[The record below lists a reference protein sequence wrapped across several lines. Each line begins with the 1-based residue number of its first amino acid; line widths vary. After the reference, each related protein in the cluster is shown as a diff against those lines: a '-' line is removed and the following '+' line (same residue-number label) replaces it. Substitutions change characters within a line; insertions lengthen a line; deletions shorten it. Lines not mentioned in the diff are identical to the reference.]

1 MNLYE
6 ISATLEN
13 GAVHK
18 TKIYEINQERAL
30 NRASKFALQFDAT
43 GCAKKTVQLIRKN
56 AGVSKDTERAFLN
69 EIKEILEGL
78 GENSY
83 CAMAFE
89 GCVEDAEENIDNDFA
104 VSMKG
109 RWESEKKAHEETRE
123 GLIGKL
129 NDRIKRVAEL
139 EAEVQKARQM
149 EAQARKEAAED
160 KIALEKARGKILPDN
175 VATELTIMLRK
186 QADEAAKEALY
197 YADRMAAEVENSVP
211 VGASASTARPRVMRC
226 ACWVRWETLEARKMT
241 IDELRIL
248 RGLSMTKLCEAAGLS
263 MGAVFNLTRP
273 GAELERA
280 RLGTVMKLAAGLG
293 AVITVDP
300 EGVTIRPKEENR

>member
-6 ISATLEN
+6 ISVVDGKGVT
-13 GAVHK
+13 HK
-18 TKIYEINQERAL
+18 SKIYEINV
-30 NRASKFALQFDAT
+30 DAAFKEAFIQ
-43 GCAKKTVQLIRKN
+43 GKIYGAAKLDDCTIQQIQTN
-56 AGVSKDTERAFLN
+56 AGVSKGTEREYLGR
-69 EIKEILEGL
+69 IKNILDAL
-78 GENSY
+78 GPNSY

-139 EAEVQKARQM
+139 EAEVQKAHQM

-160 KIALEKARGKILPDN
+160 KIALEKAREKILPDK
-175 VATELTIMLRK
+175 VAAELTIMLRK
-186 QADEAAKEALY
+186 QADEAAKEALF

-211 VGASASTARPRVMRC
+211 AGAANSAKRFR
-226 ACWVRWETLEARKMT
+226 EYRKAQV
-241 IDELRIL
+241 DALRL
-248 RGLSMTKLCEAAGLS
+248 
-263 MGAVFNLTRP
+263 
-273 GAELERA
+273 
-280 RLGTVMKLAAGLG
+280 LG
-293 AVITVDP
+293 ALGNIGGLKDDD
-300 EGVTIRPKEENR
+300 

>member
-30 NRASKFALQFDAT
+30 NRASKFALQFDPT
-43 GCAKKTVQLIRKN
+43 GCAKKTVQLIQKN
-56 AGVSKDTERAFLN
+56 AGAPKETERAFLN

-83 CAMAFE
+83 CAMAFD
-89 GCVEDAEENIDNDFA
+89 GCVGDAEENIDNDFA

-109 RWESEKKAHEETRE
+109 RWQTECKAHENIRKSLTEKVNAQ
-123 GLIGKL
+123 GQ
-129 NDRIKRVAEL
+129 RIAEL
-139 EAEVQKARQM
+139 ETEVQKARRM
-149 EAQARKEAAED
+149 EGQARKEAAEF
-160 KIALEKARGKILPDN
+160 KIALEKAKGKILPDN
-175 VATELTIMLRK
+175 VAAELTIMLRK

-211 VGASASTARPRVMRC
+211 VGASNSAKNFHKC
-226 ACWVRWETLEARKMT
+226 RKAQV
-241 IDELRIL
+241 DALRL
-248 RGLSMTKLCEAAGLS
+248 
-263 MGAVFNLTRP
+263 
-273 GAELERA
+273 
-280 RLGTVMKLAAGLG
+280 LG
-293 AVITVDP
+293 ALGNIGDS
-300 EGVTIRPKEENR
+300 ENDD

>member
-6 ISATLEN
+6 INVKGAN
-13 GAVHK
+13 GVNHK
-18 TKIYEINQERAL
+18 SKVYEINV
-30 NRASKFALQFDAT
+30 DAAFKEAFIQ
-43 GCAKKTVQLIRKN
+43 GKIYGAAKLDDCTIQQIQTN
-56 AGVSKDTERAFLN
+56 AGVSKDTEREYLGR
-69 EIKEILEGL
+69 IKNILDAL
-78 GENSY
+78 GPNSY

-104 VSMKG
+104 ASMKG

-123 GLIGKL
+123 GLISKL

-160 KIALEKARGKILPDN
+160 KIALEKAKGKILPDN
-175 VATELTIMLRK
+175 VAAELTIMLRK

-211 VGASASTARPRVMRC
+211 AGAANSAKRFR
-226 ACWVRWETLEARKMT
+226 EYRKAQV
-241 IDELRIL
+241 DALRL
-248 RGLSMTKLCEAAGLS
+248 
-263 MGAVFNLTRP
+263 
-273 GAELERA
+273 
-280 RLGTVMKLAAGLG
+280 LG
-293 AVITVDP
+293 ALGNIGGLKDDD
-300 EGVTIRPKEENR
+300 

>member
-30 NRASKFALQFDAT
+30 NRASKFALQFDPT
-43 GCAKKTVQLIRKN
+43 GCAKKTVQLIQKN
-56 AGVSKDTERAFLN
+56 AGVPKETERAFLN

-78 GENSY
+78 GPDSY
-83 CAMAFE
+83 CAWAFG

-104 VSMKG
+104 VSMRG
-109 RWESEKKAHEETRE
+109 RWEDEREAHEKTRKSLTE
-123 GLIGKL
+123 KL
-129 NDRIKRVAEL
+129 NEQGQRIAEL

-160 KIALEKARGKILPDN
+160 KIALEKAKGKILPDN
-175 VATELTIMLRK
+175 VAAELTIMLRK

-211 VGASASTARPRVMRC
+211 VGAANSAKRFREYRKAQVDALRLLGALGNIGGSENDDRRAPYTARSFHDE
-226 ACWVRWETLEARKMT
+226 AVRSRRAFHGGSFQTDQAR
-241 IDELRIL
+241 
-248 RGLSMTKLCEAAGLS
+248 RGT
-263 MGAVFNLTRP
+263 
-273 GAELERA
+273 
-280 RLGTVMKLAAGLG
+280 
-293 AVITVDP
+293 
-300 EGVTIRPKEENR
+300 

>member
-43 GCAKKTVQLIRKN
+43 GCAKKTVQLIQKN

-83 CAMAFE
+83 CTMAFE

-139 EAEVQKARQM
+139 EAEVQKAHQM

-160 KIALEKARGKILPDN
+160 KIALEKAREKILPDN

-197 YADRMAAEVENSVP
+197 YADRMTVEVENSVP
-211 VGASASTARPRVMRC
+211 AGAANSAKRFR
-226 ACWVRWETLEARKMT
+226 EYRKAQV
-241 IDELRIL
+241 DALRL
-248 RGLSMTKLCEAAGLS
+248 
-263 MGAVFNLTRP
+263 
-273 GAELERA
+273 
-280 RLGTVMKLAAGLG
+280 LG
-293 AVITVDP
+293 ALGNIGGLKDDD
-300 EGVTIRPKEENR
+300 

>member
-6 ISATLEN
+6 ISVVDGKGIT
-13 GAVHK
+13 HK
-18 TKIYEINQERAL
+18 SKIYEINVAAAFKEAFIQGKIYGAEKL
-30 NRASKFALQFDAT
+30 DD
-43 GCAKKTVQLIRKN
+43 CTVQQIQTN
-56 AGVSKDTERAFLN
+56 AGVSKDTEREYLGR
-69 EIKEILEGL
+69 IKNILDAL
-78 GENSY
+78 GQNSY

-89 GCVEDAEENIDNDFA
+89 GCVGDAEENINNDFA

-139 EAEVQKARQM
+139 EAEVQKAHQM

-211 VGASASTARPRVMRC
+211 AGAANSAKRFR
-226 ACWVRWETLEARKMT
+226 EYRKAQV
-241 IDELRIL
+241 DALRL
-248 RGLSMTKLCEAAGLS
+248 
-263 MGAVFNLTRP
+263 
-273 GAELERA
+273 
-280 RLGTVMKLAAGLG
+280 LG
-293 AVITVDP
+293 ALGNI
-300 EGVTIRPKEENR
+300 GGSENDD

>member
-6 ISATLEN
+6 INVKGAN
-13 GAVHK
+13 GVNHK
-18 TKIYEINQERAL
+18 SKVYEINV
-30 NRASKFALQFDAT
+30 DAAFKEAFIQ
-43 GCAKKTVQLIRKN
+43 GKIYGAAKLDDCTIQQIQTN
-56 AGVSKDTERAFLN
+56 AGVSKDTEREYLGR
-69 EIKEILEGL
+69 IKNILDAL
-78 GENSY
+78 GPNSY

-160 KIALEKARGKILPDN
+160 KIALEKAKEKILPDN
-175 VATELTIMLRK
+175 VAAELTIMLRK

-211 VGASASTARPRVMRC
+211 VGASNSAKNFHKY
-226 ACWVRWETLEARKMT
+226 RKAQV
-241 IDELRIL
+241 DALRL
-248 RGLSMTKLCEAAGLS
+248 
-263 MGAVFNLTRP
+263 
-273 GAELERA
+273 
-280 RLGTVMKLAAGLG
+280 LGVLG
-293 AVITVDP
+293 NI
-300 EGVTIRPKEENR
+300 GGSENDN

>member
-6 ISATLEN
+6 ISVVDGKGIT
-13 GAVHK
+13 HK
-18 TKIYEINQERAL
+18 SKVYEINV
-30 NRASKFALQFDAT
+30 DAAFKEAFIQ
-43 GCAKKTVQLIRKN
+43 GRICGAEKLDDCTVRQIQTN
-56 AGVSKDTERAFLN
+56 AGVSKGTEREYLGR
-69 EIKEILEGL
+69 IKNILDAL
-78 GENSY
+78 GPNSY

-139 EAEVQKARQM
+139 EAEVQKAHQM

-160 KIALEKARGKILPDN
+160 KIALEKAREKILPDN
-175 VATELTIMLRK
+175 VATELAIMLRK

-211 VGASASTARPRVMRC
+211 AGAANSAKRFR
-226 ACWVRWETLEARKMT
+226 EYRKAQV
-241 IDELRIL
+241 DALRL
-248 RGLSMTKLCEAAGLS
+248 
-263 MGAVFNLTRP
+263 
-273 GAELERA
+273 
-280 RLGTVMKLAAGLG
+280 LG
-293 AVITVDP
+293 ALGNI
-300 EGVTIRPKEENR
+300 GGSENDD

>member
-139 EAEVQKARQM
+139 EAEVQKAHQM
-149 EAQARKEAAED
+149 EAQA
-160 KIALEKARGKILPDN
+160 
-175 VATELTIMLRK
+175 RK

-197 YADRMAAEVENSVP
+197 YADRMAADVENSVP
-211 VGASASTARPRVMRC
+211 AGAANSAKRFR
-226 ACWVRWETLEARKMT
+226 EYRKAQV
-241 IDELRIL
+241 DALRL
-248 RGLSMTKLCEAAGLS
+248 
-263 MGAVFNLTRP
+263 
-273 GAELERA
+273 
-280 RLGTVMKLAAGLG
+280 LG
-293 AVITVDP
+293 ALGNIGGLKDDD
-300 EGVTIRPKEENR
+300 